1 MDQNSDI
8 EAWRRVHRKLTLALI
23 QSRDNIA
30 AELTKR
36 RYLLEEMNRCKM
48 QNIAQKSSTPGNSG
62 GAKAKKKASVKK
74 APPPQKERVPAT
86 AAPKT
91 QAAAEILANTAVEK
105 AQLKTPGMVH
115 ESTGG
120 EQSTAGGGAA
130 GACFNSADA
139 QQPSLQYAPQQM
151 GQMFY
156 SSSRYG
162 IYGNMGLDMAT
173 PEQVGMALQM
183 LQSNAT
189 MLQQMNQSNA
199 TIDGESDSDA

>member
-1 MDQNSDI
+1 M
-8 EAWRRVHRKLTLALI
+8 
-23 QSRDNIA
+23 
-30 AELTKR
+30 
-36 RYLLEEMNRCKM
+36 EEMNRCKM

-86 AAPKT
+86 ADAALKAAPKT

-120 EQSTAGGGAA
+120 EQSTTGGRAA

-139 QQPSLQYAPQQM
+139 QQPNLQYAPQQM

-156 SSSRYG
+156 SSSPYG

-183 LQSNAT
+183 LQSNTT